1 MQEKID
7 WYQEVV
13 DLEPSSKLF
22 FPLAKMV
29 AEMDTAR
36 AVATLQRGL
45 DRHPEFIEARFYY
58 VELLHKHRDQ
68 ANYGALLEEQ
78 LSFLSPT
85 LTRYADF
92 WKAWSKSLSPQDGN
106 LNDTALAAAFLGV
119 MCDNQNTSL
128 SEIFAAGLQSM
139 MGEAASTSSA
149 AVESAPVAE
158 KPAPAVV
165 TYAAS
170 EPVAVAAPAPV
181 VTQEESAPVAPVA
194 PVEPVAEPAP
204 AVVEAAAPVAPTP
217 VETPPATKTGNV
229 AKIAGSLNLKPKIVV
244 KSANVTQKKVIPAPQ
259 VVAADTEE
267 DETEESFSLRTRS
280 MADVL
285 AEQGDIAAAVEIYN
299 ELIYAAENEN
309 ERLELQEKIA
319 SFGAVHAQSVEFS
332 APADDVED
340 NSPGKKRVISV
351 LESLA
356 DRLETRVHS

>member
-29 AEMDTAR
+29 ADTDVAR

-58 VELLHKHRDQ
+58 VELLHKHRAQ

-128 SEIFAAGLQSM
+128 SDIFAAGLQSM
-139 MGEAASTSSA
+139 MGEAVS
-149 AVESAPVAE
+149 
-158 KPAPAVV
+158 APAVAEEK
-165 TYAAS
+165 T
-170 EPVAVAAPAPV
+170 APV
-181 VTQEESAPVAPVA
+181 V
-194 PVEPVAEPAP
+194 VAEPAP
-204 AVVEAAAPVAPTP
+204 VVAQEEVAPAVVKEPAPVVVEEAAPVAPAP
-217 VETPPATKTGNV
+217 VETPPA
-229 AKIAGSLNLKPKIVV
+229 AKPSSAARIAGSLNLKPKIVV
-244 KSANVTQKKVIPAPQ
+244 RSANITQKKATPAPQ
-259 VVAADTEE
+259 VVAAEAEE
-267 DETEESFSLRTRS
+267 DETEESYSLRTRS

-285 AEQGDIAAAVEIYN
+285 AEQGDTAAAVEIYN
-299 ELIYAAENEN
+299 ELIYAAESEE
-309 ERLELQEKIA
+309 ERQELQEKIA
-319 SFGAVHAQSVEFS
+319 SLGAVHSQQIEFS
-332 APADDVED
+332 APVEDVED